1 MSFFCSINAPYRLMS
16 YFCALSLD
24 KIKRFM
30 ESHRER
36 QGIGVLAFN
45 VNSAQALYDK
55 YLQLHPALIDSF
67 TENKQSNTSV
77 LEVFAYY
84 QKRNSDTLDNK
95 PRLADMGT
103 ILRFVEFKG
112 QMNGTSNPIMRCC
125 MLFGMDSCETF
136 FDDSS
141 MPAYCDHWVS
151 NVFDR
156 TEFINTL
163 ADTLGFTPKV
173 DFNAGV
179 VAAGEAQIESTVTGN
194 ASKKVC
200 SSKAVALTDQSQV
213 YLPIN
218 NALSSVG
225 HVHGFLQEIGQGV
238 QHVASRVENLVSFV
252 QRCNEYRQITDE
264 GVCTFVLVYFSRNCS

>member
-1 MSFFCSINAPYRLMS
+1 
-16 YFCALSLD
+16 
-24 KIKRFM
+24 M

-45 VNSAQALYDK
+45 VNNVHLLYEK
-55 YLQLHPALIDSF
+55 YLQLHPTLIDSF
-67 TENKQSNTSV
+67 TEHKQSSTAV

-84 QKRNSDTLDNK
+84 QKRDPDAPDNE
-95 PRLADMGT
+95 PRLADVGT
-103 ILRFVEFKG
+103 ILRFVEIKS
-112 QMNGTSNPIMRCC
+112 QDSGTMDPILRSCV
-125 MLFGMDSCETF
+125 LFGMDSCEAV

-156 TEFINTL
+156 TEFIDTL
-163 ADTLGFTPKV
+163 TDTLGFTPKV

-200 SSKAVALTDQSQV
+200 SNKAVALTDQSQV

-252 QRCNEYRQITDE
+252 QRSNEYRQITDE
-264 GVCTFVLVYFSRNCS
+264 GALAFVLMHFIYLTVHRVLKSHFKNRFYILKDSTIVLRHINT

>member
-1 MSFFCSINAPYRLMS
+1 MFSFGVHI
-16 YFCALSLD
+16 LD

-30 ESHRER
+30 ESHRNR

-45 VNSAQALYDK
+45 VNNIRTLHDK
-55 YLQLHPALIDSF
+55 YLQLHPTLIDSF
-67 TENKQSNTSV
+67 TEDAQNNALV

-84 QKRNSDTLDNK
+84 HKRDSNTPDNEA
-95 PRLADMGT
+95 RQVDMGT
-103 ILRFVEFKG
+103 ILRFVEFKD
-112 QMNGTSNPIMRCC
+112 QDNKTTDPILRSC
-125 MLFGMDSCETF
+125 MLFGMDYCQAI

-156 TEFINTL
+156 TEFIKTL
-163 ADTLGFTPKV
+163 SDTLGFIPKV

-179 VAAGEAQIESTVTGN
+179 VAAGEAQIESTVIGN

-200 SSKAVALTDQSQV
+200 YNKTVALTDQSQV

-252 QRCNEYRQITDE
+252 QRCNEYRQITNE
-264 GVCTFVLVYFSRNCS
+264 GIATYVLV